1 MWRTHERYRW
11 MACLFLGGVGL
22 YASRAVLP
30 ISSVSMAVELH
41 WNRQATGFIMGVF
54 FWGYALTQYLAG
66 YLSDRLGGELVI
78 CLSSFIWAVITL
90 TFVYLPYVSNDPTT
104 VYNLFV
110 CARFILGFFQGFY
123 YPSLASLM
131 AKEVHPMERSITY
144 AVLNAGAHFGTLV
157 CGSVG
162 SYLVTASGWRTP
174 FATVGVLCIIW
185 SVLTYLLMVQPKQRR
200 HKNALNSKS
209 PTTCRIPSI
218 PSAYAVTSEFDASDI
233 NTHESKTYMFTEPT
247 VVSSTTKSTFSS
259 SGVIEKASEVDL
271 DHSIRVIKPMDWDK
285 LARHPPFWVMLLA
298 NFVHNNSFY
307 IILNWCPSYFH
318 DNFPDA
324 RSWVFNMV
332 PWLIIFPS
340 VLLGGFLADNWVR
353 KGVSVTYVRKAITTI
368 VLLGSSLFLLLLTV
382 FEDYYSSLVCMAM
395 ALACLG
401 FHCSG
406 VLLNPQDLAPN
417 HGGQLYGVMATVGTI
432 PGFLGVYLAG
442 YLLDVTHRWSV
453 VFFSTSALSLV
464 GWVAYTWH
472 GSGEPIL

>member
-1 MWRTHERYRW
+1 MV
-11 MACLFLGGVGL
+11 CLFLGGVGL

-104 VYNLFV
+104 VYNLFL

-131 AKEVHPMERSITY
+131 AKEVHPMERSFTY

-174 FATVGVLCIIW
+174 FATVGVMCIIW
-185 SVLTYLLMVQPKQRR
+185 SVLTYMLMVQPKQRR

-209 PTTCRIPSI
+209 PTTCRTPSI
-218 PSAYAVTSEFDASDI
+218 PSAYAVTSEFDDSDI
-233 NTHESKTYMFTEPT
+233 NTHEMKTYMFTEPT

-259 SGVIEKASEVDL
+259 SGSIEKTSEVDL
-271 DHSIRVIKPMDWDK
+271 DHSIRVVKPMDWDK

-340 VLLGGFLADNWVR
+340 VLLGGFLADNWIR
-353 KGVSVTYVRKAITTI
+353 KGVSVTYVRKTITTI

-382 FEDYYSSLVCMAM
+382 LEDYYSSLVCMAM

>member
-1 MWRTHERYRW
+1 M
-11 MACLFLGGVGL
+11 MCLFLGGVGL

-30 ISSVSMAVELH
+30 ISSVALSVELH
-41 WNRQATGFIMGVF
+41 WNRQAAGFVMGVF

-78 CLSSFIWAVITL
+78 CLSSFIWAVVTL
-90 TFVYLPYVSNDPTT
+90 TFVYLPHVSSDMNV

-131 AKEVHPMERSITY
+131 AKEVHPMERSFTY
-144 AVLNAGAHFGTLV
+144 AVLNAGAHFGTLI
-157 CGSVG
+157 CGSFG
-162 SYLVTASGWRTP
+162 SYMVAARGWRIP
-174 FATVGVLCIIW
+174 FGTIGILCIIW
-185 SVLTYLLMVQPKQRR
+185 SVLTYIIMVQPKRER
-200 HKNALNSKS
+200 GGKIVPDSKS
-209 PTTCRIPSI
+209 PIACRIMSTTTL
-218 PSAYAVTSEFDASDI
+218 YTVTSKLNSPDSPAPETKTGLPA
-233 NTHESKTYMFTEPT
+233 ESTGVESTTTKPT
-247 VVSSTTKSTFSS
+247 VLCPSPVKQ
-259 SGVIEKASEVDL
+259 ISEIDL
-271 DHSIRVIKPMDWDK
+271 DHLIPVGKPMDWEK
-285 LARHPPFWVMLLA
+285 LARYPPFWVMLLA

-318 DNFPDA
+318 DNFPNA

-340 VLLGGFLADNWVR
+340 VLFGGILADKWIQ
-353 KGVSVTYVRKAITTI
+353 KGISVTYVRKVITTI
-368 VLLGSSLFLLLLTV
+368 VLLGSSIFLLLLTIL
-382 FEDYYSSLVCMAM
+382 ENYYASLACMSM

-442 YLLDVTHRWSV
+442 YLLDVTHQWSV
-453 VFFSTSALSLV
+453 VFFSTSVFSLI
-464 GWVAYTWH
+464 GWIAYTLY
-472 GSGEPIL
+472 GSAEPIL